1 MSASVAI
8 RGSGFPVQYKTP
20 PWTQVIAHRGNS
32 GPLPENTLRAI
43 ESAVDLG
50 VDMIEVDVRMT
61 KDDVAVLLHDARVDD
76 TTSGSG
82 FVAEL
87 TLAELRTLDAG
98 SWRGDEFA
106 DELIP
111 TLDEVLALARGRV
124 ALNLDVKVPE
134 AARPTVAAVTRSAM
148 TDQVVISGCAADCV
162 EDISEMTRDIAVL
175 FNLDEMLEG
184 AETDEIRTVA
194 RSSVDI
200 AARLGAVAINVPH
213 SLVDAALVER
223 AHSADIGVWTFTV
236 DDSSRFVEVMEMGVT
251 SLTTNWPERMLPLV
265 PARTR

>member
-1 MSASVAI
+1 ML
-8 RGSGFPVQYKTP
+8 YKTP

-32 GPLPENTLRAI
+32 GPLPGNTLRAI

-50 VDMIEVDVRMT
+50 VDMVEIDVRMT
-61 KDDVAVLLHDARVDD
+61 KDDVAVLRHDARVDD

-106 DELIP
+106 DDLIP

-134 AARPTVAAVTRSAM
+134 AARPTVAAVMGSAM
-148 TDQVVISGCAADCV
+148 TGQVVISGCAAEWV

-175 FNLDEMLEG
+175 FNLDEMLATTG
-184 AETDEIRTVA
+184 SDDIRKVA

-200 AARLGAVAINVPH
+200 AAKLGAIAINVPH
-213 SLVDAALVER
+213 QLVNASLVEYAR
-223 AHSADIGVWTFTV
+223 SAGIGVWTFTV
-236 DDSSRFVEVMEMGVT
+236 DDSSRFVTLMEMGVT
-251 SLTTNWPERMLPLV
+251 SLTTNWPERMLPLL